1 MKTKHLIIALAL
13 PVLAGC
19 NRSNEQ
25 FDASGVFETTEI
37 TVSAQGSGKLIS
49 LDIEEGSRVAADSA
63 VGLIDTVPL
72 HLKKLEL
79 EARIGA
85 AAPRYADVPVQLAS
99 LRQQIATLQKE
110 RTRFENLVAAK
121 AGNQKQL
128 DDVNAQLALAE
139 RQLAAAKE
147 NLDRGNSSLSGEIKV
162 MQTQLVQLND
172 QIAKCIV
179 TSPAAGTVLNKFAEP
194 GELVAPGAPLF
205 SLADISTMYLRAY
218 ITADQLTSVK
228 LGQQVKV
235 YADEGT
241 DSRREYP
248 GVISWISDEAEF
260 TPKTIQTRN
269 ERANLVYPVKVRVAN
284 DGFIKKGMYGE
295 IKLSSK

>member
-1 MKTKHLIIALAL
+1 MKTKYFIFALSLPAL
-13 PVLAGC
+13 CGC
-19 NRSNEQ
+19 NRSDNQ
-25 FDASGVFETTEI
+25 FDASGVFEATEV
-37 TVSAQGSGKLIS
+37 TVSAQGNGKLMS
-49 LDIEEGSRVAADSA
+49 LTVEEGSQLAADSA
-63 VGLIDTVPL
+63 VGLIDTLPL

-79 EARIGA
+79 EARIAA

-128 DDVNAQLALAE
+128 DDVNAQLAVAE
-139 RQLAAAKE
+139 RQLSAMKE

-194 GELVAPGAPLF
+194 GELVGAGSPLF
-205 SLADISTMYLRAY
+205 SLADLSTMYLRAY

-228 LGQQVKV
+228 LGQQVNV
-235 YADEGT
+235 YVDEGT
-241 DSRREYP
+241 ESRKEYP
-248 GVISWISDEAEF
+248 GVIAWISDEAEF

-269 ERANLVYPVKVRVAN
+269 ERANLVYPVKVRVTN

-295 IKLSSK
+295 IKFAQQ